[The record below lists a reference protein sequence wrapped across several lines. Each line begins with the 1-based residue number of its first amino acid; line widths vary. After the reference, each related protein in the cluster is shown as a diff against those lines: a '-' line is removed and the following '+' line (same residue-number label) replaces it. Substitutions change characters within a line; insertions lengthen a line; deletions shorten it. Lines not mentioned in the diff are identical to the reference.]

1 MPLKVSDGIAA
12 WIKDFQKSD
21 APQFKG
27 KSKDQR
33 RDQAVA
39 AYLSAKRGP
48 LKKEDAFTQ
57 KAVDDGK
64 MKPPSR
70 ARLDAIQKQKDAEKK
85 AVDKAISRLRR
96 KNESATHASAD
107 KKPENYRDE
116 KGVIRTRMVPVKK
129 KVDEDFTFRV
139 DVEGLPALFMKGNSP
154 GSVKAHL
161 RKLVKQPSMV
171 KDVKRVTKHDKKKE
185 FRKRS
190 MEEVKESTS
199 ALVSAH
205 AAAEK
210 AHRSAA
216 KREADRGIPG
226 NMMKHAAA
234 ADHHKKARQALASG
248 DHKAAVKHTNTAMR
262 HVSYTN
268 VMGATPSWARKAGK
282 ASKAAATGTHKMKK
296 RVTEN
301 RRDRLRAK
309 FAAVGKDMKKTN
321 DELKKITTDYKKKFG
336 TKKEYKYDYGSPESV
351 KLMKKITPGQSED
364 TQNEKMTFNK
374 FRSGLYKTAKAM
386 GDVQAVRKKKVGKRI
401 ARRAAGKVTGRMLK
415 KLFNQTEGV
424 RGKTDAPKGPES
436 YEAQYKR
443 RLVKTTDPEHKE
455 KGYKYRIKGKKNSAL
470 TKKLYKSKP
479 DQAEFNRQMRRIA
492 GHEFG

>member
-57 KAVDDGK
+57 KAVDGGK

-85 AVDKAISRLRR
+85 AVDKAIMRLRR

-116 KGVIRTRMVPVKK
+116 KGRIRTRMVPTKK
-129 KVDEDFTFRV
+129 KVDEDFTFKV

-190 MEEVKESTS
+190 MEE
-199 ALVSAH
+199 
-205 AAAEK
+205 
-210 AHRSAA
+210 
-216 KREADRGIPG
+216 
-226 NMMKHAAA
+226 
-234 ADHHKKARQALASG
+234 
-248 DHKAAVKHTNTAMR
+248 
-262 HVSYTN
+262 
-268 VMGATPSWARKAGK
+268 
-282 ASKAAATGTHKMKK
+282 
-296 RVTEN
+296 VTEN

-351 KLMKKITPGQSED
+351 KLMKKITPGQNED

-424 RGKTDAPKGPES
+424 KGPTDAPKGPES
-436 YEAQYKR
+436 YKAQYKR

-455 KGYKYRIKGKKNSAL
+455 KGYKYRIKGKKNSTL

>member
-27 KSKDQR
+27 KSKEQR

-48 LKKEDAFTQ
+48 LKKEGAFTQ
-57 KAVDDGK
+57 KAVDAGK

-70 ARLDAIQKQKDAEKK
+70 ARLVAIQKQKDAEKK
-85 AVDKAISRLRR
+85 AVDKAISKLR
-96 KNESATHASAD
+96 K
-107 KKPENYRDE
+107 
-116 KGVIRTRMVPVKK
+116 
-129 KVDEDFTFRV
+129 EDFTFKV

-190 MEEVKESTS
+190 MEE
-199 ALVSAH
+199 
-205 AAAEK
+205 
-210 AHRSAA
+210 
-216 KREADRGIPG
+216 
-226 NMMKHAAA
+226 
-234 ADHHKKARQALASG
+234 
-248 DHKAAVKHTNTAMR
+248 
-262 HVSYTN
+262 
-268 VMGATPSWARKAGK
+268 
-282 ASKAAATGTHKMKK
+282 
-296 RVTEN
+296 VTEN